1 MAYATHY
8 RVSFESIRSVS
19 CYFDILEEGY
29 VGSVVSLSG
38 AGRSPVVHEYDASD
52 ILDPV
57 RGSKVTVQ
65 YVYERSG
72 IPVTDL
78 LTTDEYKFRGDLY
91 VGGAL
96 KFRGYMVI
104 SDFNEPYLYAPTP
117 VTLTFTDGLA
127 ILDNTTLTD
136 AGYTPRSG
144 RKTVS
149 EIILAILALT
159 NIDLPF
165 ASYYNLF
172 PYKAGYYV
180 DRVDVPDIEALQ
192 LQYINTNSYL
202 KNDDEFENCR
212 TVLERILKA
221 NDSILLQEGGY
232 WKVVRV
238 PEYKRFSGNIPGG
251 TDVSQ
256 TISVSAEWTDSGPGL
271 GGVFRILN
279 GLVLIGYFP
288 VGQTMTVSNS
298 SNPTYDG
305 DYTIDFVGQ
314 DSPDILVSVPEQPA
328 TGINVPLTF
337 DIATIFTTQS
347 APAISTIAV
356 SQTGD
361 LVPMD
366 RTQLKSYVSPVQKV
380 INTFNYR
387 IPQLLT
393 NNNLL
398 RLGAFI
404 GSSISGDSTF
414 TDYQLSD
421 WSNNNS
427 EAAYIRVVTDTAT
440 GKETDRYM
448 YMPFVASS
456 PVGATPAQV
465 LSVRIEV
472 NEGDRFK
479 LNLRYRAAS
488 NSSQTD
494 NLNIGFHLSSVDGS
508 QNRNLIRLNNS
519 DPATNKL
526 VWSATGGSIDNF
538 SAGLIAKQRSGDADA
553 TEWTQYEILET
564 YDYNNYGMPRFPF
577 DGNLRI
583 GIFGFNNTSGAQAD
597 LDCILKDFSFE
608 YSLFV
613 NDSIQIEGQVN
624 TITDTIIAKNTIE
637 EPIYVDS
644 SPKFNVAGSVFCY
657 DGTRV
662 ALAPDFRKESGETT
676 NYSHGQING
685 IDELLLRSN
694 WRTIMEGSFFGTC
707 NLTDFATVENIDGG
721 FVPYKLAIDYKQNTS
736 NVTFMEVTKDTDE
749 SFGDMEYQFKYLY
762 KV

>member
-1 MAYATHY
+1 MYATHY
-8 RVSFESIRSVS
+8 RISFTSISGVS
-19 CYFDILEEGY
+19 CYFDILEDNY
-29 VGSVVSLSG
+29 VGDIVTLKG
-38 AGRSPVVHEYDASD
+38 ATRSPVVHEYDAND

-72 IPVTDL
+72 IPITDL

-91 VGGAL
+91 VNSVL

-127 ILDNTTLTD
+127 ILDNTTLAD
-136 AGYTPRSG
+136 AGYNPRSG
-144 RKTVS
+144 RKTKS

-159 NIDLPF
+159 NIDLPLS
-165 ASYYNLF
+165 SYYNLF
-172 PYKAGYYV
+172 PYKTGYYV
-180 DRVDVPDIEALQ
+180 DRVSLPDIEALQ
-192 LQYINTNSYL
+192 LQYLNTNSYL

-212 TVLERILKA
+212 TVLERILKP
-221 NDSILLQEGGY
+221 NDSILLQEDGY

-238 PEYKRFSGNIPGG
+238 PEYKRFSGAIPGG
-251 TDVSQ
+251 TNVSQ

-288 VGQTMTVSNS
+288 VGQTMTISNS

-305 DYTIDFVGQ
+305 VYTIDFVGQ

-337 DIATIFTTQS
+337 DVETIFTTQA
-347 APAISTIAV
+347 APAISTISV
-356 SQTGD
+356 SRSGD
-361 LVPMD
+361 LIPVD
-366 RTQLKSYVSPVQKV
+366 RTQLKSYVSPTQKV

-393 NNNLL
+393 NSNLT

-404 GSSISGDSTF
+404 GSSISGDNTL

-421 WSNNNS
+421 WTNQNN
-427 EAAYIRVVTDTAT
+427 EAAFIRIVTNTAT
-440 GKETDRYM
+440 TKEVDRYM
-448 YMPFVASS
+448 VLPFRSNDPVAPNADGVVSVTIDVS
-456 PVGATPAQV
+456 VQDKIEFSFSYGALTDSNDNTQA
-465 LSVRIEV
+465 RI
-472 NEGDRFK
+472 G
-479 LNLRYRAAS
+479 
-488 NSSQTD
+488 
-494 NLNIGFHLSSVDGS
+494 IHLQSIDGS
-508 QNRNLIRLNNS
+508 LKRTLTRLNNS

-526 VWSATGGSIDNF
+526 YWGSTTQFNTNF
-538 SAGLIAKQRSGDADA
+538 SSNLPAITRLHSEDD
-553 TEWTQYEILET
+553 TEFKTFNLLDF
-564 YDYNNYGMPRFPF
+564 DYNNIGFPPFPF
-577 DGNLRI
+577 DGVMRI
-583 GIFGFNNTSGAQAD
+583 AFYGYNNTSSSIPN
-597 LDCILKDFSFE
+597 LDMKLKDIRFN
-608 YSLFV
+608 YLLYV

-624 TITDTIIAKNTIE
+624 TMTQPISAKNTIDE
-637 EPIYVDS
+637 VIYVDS
-644 SPKFNVAGSVFCY
+644 SPKFNIAGGVFCY
-657 DGTRV
+657 DGTRI
-662 ALAPDFRKESGETT
+662 ALAPDFRKQSGETT

-694 WRTIMEGSFFGTC
+694 WRTIVEGNFKGTC
-707 NLTDFATVENIDGG
+707 NLTDFATIENLDGG
-721 FVPYKLAIDYKQNTS
+721 FVPYKLANDYKQNTS
-736 NVTFMEVTKDTDE
+736 NVTFMEVTKDTD
-749 SFGDMEYQFKYLY
+749 STFASMVYNFKYLY